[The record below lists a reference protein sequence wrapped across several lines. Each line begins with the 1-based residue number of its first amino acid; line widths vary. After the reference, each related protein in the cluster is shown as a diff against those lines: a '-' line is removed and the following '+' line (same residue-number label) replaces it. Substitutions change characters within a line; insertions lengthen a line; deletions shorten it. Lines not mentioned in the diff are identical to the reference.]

1 MSWGSEARRH
11 REEAGWSRPQL
22 AVMAGISV
30 TALYNFERDKLVG
43 GISLYIA
50 VALADVL
57 GLSLDEYIGRTPPE
71 PTKLKLT
78 KGEEVYEY
86 PWK

>member
-22 AVMAGISV
+22 AELSGVSKNAI
-30 TALYNFERDKLVG
+30 YNFENDRLAN